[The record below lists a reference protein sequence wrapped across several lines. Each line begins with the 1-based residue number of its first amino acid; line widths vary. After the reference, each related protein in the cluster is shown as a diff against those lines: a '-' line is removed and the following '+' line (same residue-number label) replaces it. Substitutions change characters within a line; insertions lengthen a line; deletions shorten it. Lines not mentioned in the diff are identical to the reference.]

1 MNEYLLQY
9 AATSSAHRAFL
20 DGFRQAKVCAHGD
33 FVPIQRPGGGGYAP
47 DPKAADGVRGLRYE
61 GFAAQWGDAATRR
74 HSVVRVARAGNVRVI
89 IEDATLDDHYYYW
102 HAQAVYMA
110 LPQYTWHPGPN
121 QPTRR

>member
-1 MNEYLLQY
+1 MVISCPSNAPAV
-9 AATSSAHRAFL
+9 AAMRLIPRQLMASAAC
-20 DGFRQAKVCAHGD
+20 GN
-33 FVPIQRPGGGGYAP
+33 
-47 DPKAADGVRGLRYE
+47 E

-102 HAQAVYMA
+102 LAQAVYMA